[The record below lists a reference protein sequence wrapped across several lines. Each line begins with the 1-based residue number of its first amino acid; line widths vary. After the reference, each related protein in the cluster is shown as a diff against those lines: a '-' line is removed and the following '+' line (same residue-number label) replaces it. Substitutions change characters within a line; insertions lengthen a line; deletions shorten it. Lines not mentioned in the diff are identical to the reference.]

1 MGSSSS
7 CEAVWQL
14 RSRFLDPRGAFEAVM
29 PLASAESFKQV
40 GLLPLLCRRRARLLT
55 DDSLSV
61 FVEHGE
67 YASTIL
73 DLCVAVEGDVAEER
87 PSSPG
92 VTNSSNF
99 SEDGGRLASCSSY
112 LSSRGEG
119 Y

>member
-1 MGSSSS
+1 M
-7 CEAVWQL
+7 
-14 RSRFLDPRGAFEAVM
+14 
-29 PLASAESFKQV
+29 
-40 GLLPLLCRRRARLLT
+40 

-73 DLCVAVEGDVAEER
+73 DSCVAVEGDVAEQR
-87 PSSPG
+87 PFSPG

-99 SEDGGRLASCSSY
+99 LEDGDRLASCSSY

-119 Y
+119 YWLVDNEFNCFWLEEDLIGASMISEE